1 MKKQFFFKM
10 LVPLVIMAFF
20 SCKKAGNVAPE
31 LAVSPTAITFTPEGG
46 TQDVSITCNATWSIS
61 NPGSSWLQL
70 NTTSGS
76 SGSTVIHLTTLSQ
89 NGTGATRSSVL
100 VISSS
105 NGQARDLKVFQTSN
119 LFPTYNTS
127 PKAPDATGMSS
138 NAVQL
143 AAKMKLGWNI
153 GNTLESPGETGWG
166 NPLITE
172 DYVKFV
178 KSQGF
183 NAIRLPCAWNW
194 GHLSNPA
201 KAEIDANWLNRVKE
215 VVGYCVKNDMY
226 VLLNIHWDGGWLE
239 NNCIPEKKDAVN
251 AKQKAYWE
259 QIATSMRDFDEH
271 LIFAS
276 ANEPAVANT
285 AQLDVLL
292 SYHQTFIDAVRS
304 TGGKNAYRTL
314 VVQGPST
321 DFDKTL
327 RMMTKMPE
335 DKVKNRLMLEVH
347 SYTPYQFALME
358 KDEKWGNQFYYWGR
372 SYHSSFDTAHNATW
386 GEESEINRISKAM
399 KARFVDKGIPVIIGE
414 FGVIRRSSLTGN
426 TLSRHLNARAYYLK
440 YFVKQTIS
448 NGLIPFYWDEGG
460 LGNNSFGIFNRHTN
474 TVFDKQALDSLMLGT
489 N

>member
-1 MKKQFFFKM
+1 MRINRNLNLRICLLLFIVF
-10 LVPLVIMAFF
+10 A
-20 SCKKAGNVAPE
+20 SCHNRQE
-31 LAVSPTAITFTPEGG
+31 LTVHQSHAAITG
-46 TQDVSITCNATWSIS
+46 AY
-61 NPGSSWLQL
+61 PGYNILP
-70 NTTSGS
+70 
-76 SGSTVIHLTTLSQ
+76 
-89 NGTGATRSSVL
+89 
-100 VISSS
+100 
-105 NGQARDLKVFQTSN
+105 AR
-119 LFPTYNTS
+119 
-127 PKAPDATGMSS
+127 PDTAGMSS
-138 NAVQL
+138 TAVQL
-143 AAKMKLGWNI
+143 AAKMKIGWNL
-153 GNTLESPGETGWG
+153 GNTLEATGGETAWG
-166 NPLITE
+166 NPEVTNALIMA
-172 DYVKFV
+172 VKQ
-178 KSQGF
+178 SGF
-183 NAIRLPCAWNW
+183 NAVRIPCAWDQYANQSTGKIKDAW
-194 GHLSNPA
+194 LS
-201 KAEIDANWLNRVKE
+201 RVKQ
-215 VVGYCVKNDMY
+215 VVQYCIDNNMY
-226 VLLNIHWDGGWLE
+226 VVLNIHWDGGWLE

-276 ANEPAVANT
+276 ANEPAVANA
-285 AQLDVLL
+285 AQLDILL

-327 RMMTKMPE
+327 RMMTKIPE

-460 LGNNSFGIFNRHTN
+460 LGNNSFGIFNRYTN
-474 TVFDKQALDSLMLGT
+474 TVFDKQALDSLMHGT